1 MMAVVDQNQSTALPR
16 EVVNLRQPVKGTS
29 LWAESWK
36 RLRRNRAAV
45 LGGVIL
51 LVNVLIAI
59 FAPVLAPKPYDQ
71 QILADNNSAP
81 RWVINLFPNMKPMGE
96 EGGYVKVNDSYP
108 LGADNLGRDLL
119 SRILYGARVSLTVA
133 VIGPVVSIA
142 VGLLVGML
150 AGYFGGMID
159 NVLMRLVDVMYAFPT
174 LLFIILLMTFFRTGF
189 ATPEP
194 GTLAASLAQLDK
206 SSGGML
212 FIFIGIGL
220 TSWMQMARLVRGQVL
235 SVRKREY
242 IEAAESIGAKTPK
255 IMLSHVLPN
264 ILGPLI
270 VAETLTI
277 PSYISYEA
285 FLSFIGLGVNP
296 PTPSWGAMISEGSR
310 TISSYPYQAL
320 FPAIALFL
328 IMFAFNFL
336 GDGLR
341 DALDPRMRGVD

>member
-1 MMAVVDQNQSTALPR
+1 MAAIDQNSSTALPTG
-16 EVVNLRQPVKGTS
+16 VANLRKPVKGTS

-36 RLRRNRAAV
+36 RLRRNRAALFGAV
-45 LGGVIL
+45 VIL
-51 LVNVLIAI
+51 LNILMAI
-59 FAPVLAPKPYDQ
+59 FAPVIAPKPYDRQ
-71 QILADNNSAP
+71 VLADNNSAP
-81 RWVINLFPNMKPMGE
+81 AWVINLFPNMKPVGE
-96 EGGYVKVNDSYP
+96 EGGYVKVNDSYI

-119 SRILYGARVSLTVA
+119 SRVVYGSRVSLTVA
-133 VIGPVVSIA
+133 FVGPLVSII

-150 AGYFGGMID
+150 AGYFGGATD
-159 NVLMRLVDVMYAFPT
+159 NILMRLVDVMYAFPT

-194 GTLAASLAQLDK
+194 GTLAASLSRLDQ
-206 SSGGML
+206 STGGML
-212 FIFIGIGL
+212 FIFVGIGL

-277 PSYISYEA
+277 PTYISYEA

-296 PTPSWGAMISEGSR
+296 PTPSWGAMIAEGSR

-320 FPAIALFL
+320 FPAIALFM